1 MLPSFGLSAAFLL
14 SGAAGLIFQVVWFYR
29 CGLVFGSGVASA
41 TVVLSGFMGGLA
53 LGNALAGRFGTRITR
68 LVRAYAVLEAVVA
81 VTGLTVTYL
90 LPHLGGVLVP
100 LARATGDTGALVNLL
115 RFLFAFVLMAVPTT
129 AMGATLPLLVAASCE
144 DGDRFAVALGR
155 LYGWNT
161 IGAVAGA
168 LVSEVVLI
176 ARVGISGSAWIA
188 ALLNVG
194 AALLAISI
202 AGRKVT
208 SGARDAARDQSV
220 VADLPATLTYS
231 GPIPPE
237 AGQPP
242 PWLRRPTGAF
252 AQVGGPPEL
261 ERARVVS
268 GRGDH
273 RGAVDLQTPGPAT
286 RSSWPLYVA
295 TLLSGAIL
303 LALEV
308 VWFRFLSMYVL
319 VTTLAMSLM
328 LVVVLAGIGGGGL
341 FASVWL
347 RRRESAAA
355 SLPAV
360 ACLSGLA
367 AIGSY
372 VGFQSAT
379 SGTQVGQWT
388 SVLWFACVLTLPVS
402 CLSGVLFTL
411 VGDAVHRRQ
420 PSALRAAGRLTLANT
435 IGAIAGPPL
444 ATYVLLPFAGMEHA
458 FFTLALAYGVV
469 ALLTTRAPG
478 FTASATRRPIHWR
491 KRFIAAA
498 VALLMA
504 LALFPFGAMAER
516 YFPRAAAAYDADGST
531 IVATREGPSETLFV
545 MQQAWMGQPVYS
557 RLVTNG
563 FSMSGTALQGQRYM
577 RAFAYYPMLLH
588 DGPLAHALVV
598 CYGVGVTVGAV
609 THIPSVQ
616 TIDVAEI
623 SKDVIAMS
631 DAIYPPDARP
641 LSDPRVRVHVE
652 DGRFFL
658 QTTTTRYDLIT
669 GEPPPPRTP
678 GTVNIYTRDYFQLVH
693 DRLAQGGIATYW
705 VPVARPNPGTD
716 VNTIIRAF
724 CDVFSDCSLWNATP
738 FDLMLVGSRGLTG
751 SRTMEQFTSPWQTP
765 GLEARLREVGFE
777 RAEQIGATF
786 VGDAAYL
793 NDLTRN
799 TPPLVD
805 DFPQRLS
812 PIAGRPSLSDPR
824 YGVDPAATSMYQTA
838 LDVTRAREAFKTSP
852 FIKSLWPPGLVERT
866 VPFFDQQAVLN
877 RVYWEGG
884 RPLGQI
890 DALDALL
897 TTTTLRTLPLWV
909 LGSDEVKQRIAESG
923 VDASGGSEYAR
934 ALRALS
940 GRDYGGAAVWFQ
952 AAASRGMPGP
962 TLRPLLAYA
971 LAKSGRVDLARA
983 LAARARP
990 ADDDERFFWGW
1001 LIKNMAT
1008 PTS

>member
-14 SGAAGLIFQVVWFYR
+14 SGAAGLIFQMVWFYR
-29 CGLVFGSGVASA
+29 CGLVFGSSVASA

-53 LGNALAGRFGTRITR
+53 LGNALAGRFGTRISR
-68 LVRAYAVLEAVVA
+68 LVRAYAVLEGVVA

-90 LPHLGGVLVP
+90 LPHVGGVLVP
-100 LARATGDTGALVNLL
+100 LARTTGDTGAVVNLL
-115 RFLFAFVLMAVPTT
+115 RFLFAFALMAVPTT

-144 DGDRFAVALGR
+144 DGDRFGIALGR

-176 ARVGISGSAWIA
+176 ARFGISGSAWIA
-188 ALLNVG
+188 AFLNVG
-194 AALLAISI
+194 AALLA
-202 AGRKVT
+202 VT
-208 SGARDAARDQSV
+208 
-220 VADLPATLTYS
+220 
-231 GPIPPE
+231 
-237 AGQPP
+237 
-242 PWLRRPTGAF
+242 
-252 AQVGGPPEL
+252 
-261 ERARVVS
+261 VVS
-268 GRGDH
+268 VGGDH
-273 RGAVDLQTPGPAT
+273 RVAIDLQVPRPDT

-328 LVVVLAGIGGGGL
+328 LVVVLAGIGAGGL
-341 FASVWL
+341 FASLWL

-355 SLPAV
+355 SLPTV

-367 AIGSY
+367 AIGAY
-372 VGFQSAT
+372 VGFQAAT
-379 SGTQVGQWT
+379 SGTQAGQWT

-402 CLSGVLFTL
+402 FLSGVLFTL

-420 PSALRAAGRLTLANT
+420 PAAQRAAGRLTLANT

-444 ATYVLLPFAGMEHA
+444 ATYVLLPFAGMERA

-478 FTASATRRPIHWR
+478 FTASATRRRIHWR

-498 VALLMA
+498 VALLIA
-504 LALFPFGAMAER
+504 LAMFPFGAMNER

-531 IVATREGPSETLFV
+531 IIATREGPSETLFV
-545 MQQAWMGQPVYS
+545 MQQEWLGQPVYS

-588 DGPLAHALVV
+588 DGPLKRALVV

-631 DAIYPPDARP
+631 DTIYPPDARP

-658 QTTTTRYDLIT
+658 QTTTTQYDLIT

-693 DRLAQGGIATYW
+693 DRLAQGGMATYW

-738 FDLMLVGSRGLTG
+738 FDLMLIGSRGLTG
-751 SRTMEQFTSPWQTP
+751 PRTMEQFTSPWQTP
-765 GLEARLREVGFE
+765 GLEARLR
-777 RAEQIGATF
+777 
-786 VGDAAYL
+786 
-793 NDLTRN
+793 
-799 TPPLVD
+799 
-805 DFPQRLS
+805 
-812 PIAGRPSLSDPR
+812 
-824 YGVDPAATSMYQTA
+824 
-838 LDVTRAREAFKTSP
+838 
-852 FIKSLWPPGLVERT
+852 
-866 VPFFDQQAVLN
+866 
-877 RVYWEGG
+877 
-884 RPLGQI
+884 
-890 DALDALL
+890 
-897 TTTTLRTLPLWV
+897 
-909 LGSDEVKQRIAESG
+909 
-923 VDASGGSEYAR
+923 
-934 ALRALS
+934 
-940 GRDYGGAAVWFQ
+940 
-952 AAASRGMPGP
+952 
-962 TLRPLLAYA
+962 
-971 LAKSGRVDLARA
+971 
-983 LAARARP
+983 
-990 ADDDERFFWGW
+990 
-1001 LIKNMAT
+1001 
-1008 PTS
+1008 